1 MIGSDT
7 SCGGT
12 ADLIRAKYT
21 CHHWPTVHLDRTKL
35 GSPSSY
41 PEGHSMKPSPRDAD
55 ITHVKLSK
63 EPQQLQQPVISYN
76 IVWEITNTL
85 LKIMYN
91 CSEVKLQNNLAVEN
105 IWYTDTSQRKDKNVK
120 AWHRAHRGHPC
131 SQTDMYL
138 KKKISTT
145 NGEYV
150 GYS

>member
-55 ITHVKLSK
+55 ITHVKLSEK
-63 EPQQLQQPVISYN
+63 PQQLQQPSISYKH
-76 IVWEITNTL
+76 IFIDY
-85 LKIMYN
+85 KYF
-91 CSEVKLQNNLAVEN
+91 CSKGVQGSEKELQNKPRSGIHIV
-105 IWYTDTSQRKDKNVK
+105 TK
-120 AWHRAHRGHPC
+120 
-131 SQTDMYL
+131 M
-138 KKKISTT
+138 
-145 NGEYV
+145 
-150 GYS
+150 